1 MKFSGKQ
8 GNLSKNQFFLV
19 IDTEKGI
26 QLWSKILILL
36 DVIFSKQAILGINCL
51 IPMNQ
56 FPIYVYAFSHHKN
69 LGKSYLDFMDIMLNP
84 SDLLHEEQDLNLWV
98 FIRTSSTILK
108 ISLRSFKI
116 ILIKSNY
123 TQHIQKYD
131 NILKPDAP

>member
-8 GNLSKNQFFLV
+8 ENLSKNQFFLV

-56 FPIYVYAFSHHKN
+56 FPIYVYVFSHHKN
-69 LGKSYLDFMDIMLNP
+69 LGKSF
-84 SDLLHEEQDLNLWV
+84 
-98 FIRTSSTILK
+98 
-108 ISLRSFKI
+108 
-116 ILIKSNY
+116 
-123 TQHIQKYD
+123 
-131 NILKPDAP
+131 